1 MILPFAFEAI
11 ELNWDDLPLN
21 MYVCMYVCMYDWG
34 WFFWKVPI

>member
-21 MYVCMYVCMYDWG
+21 MYVCMYDWG